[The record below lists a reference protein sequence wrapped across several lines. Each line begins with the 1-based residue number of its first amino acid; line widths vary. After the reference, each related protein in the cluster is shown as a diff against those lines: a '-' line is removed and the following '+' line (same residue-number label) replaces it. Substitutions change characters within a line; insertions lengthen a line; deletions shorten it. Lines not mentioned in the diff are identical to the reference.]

1 MLRVLLVLGLLVAGV
16 SAESGQAY
24 HGPPPVKEVFN
35 YNDRSYFLYS
45 ERVSWDEAFA
55 ICKSNDGSLAA
66 PDDSPKAAFLSQSI
80 AEAWAPFE
88 DMWIGGQRGEAKGW
102 QWASLNPPKSI
113 PERSRQ
119 DVNMTFMYPPW
130 VDGSIPERYNRDCL
144 AIDRNGHSDPFFI
157 DLECKMPR
165 PFICEQVHAD
175 RQNDPVAGGVVTIFD
190 SEYILYH
197 GRLSWEGAVAFCR
210 TNGYSLASVKN
221 LTVAHKLAVAM
232 LKSRPEF
239 EDVWVG
245 GQFKGDHWV
254 WVSDS
259 EEMAVSET
267 YPPWA
272 HPPKKGKNCVLFD
285 RHLCDEPKFLDVK
298 CNRVRDF
305 VCQRRVEEEATE
317 PPKDAIL
324 RYRKKLYTIH
334 AGQLTWD
341 EAKLICEDSEG
352 SVMLELEDVEEVNF
366 LMQAMADNK
375 QEIDHVWLGGKLVND
390 EWMWVYNNSVIPPA
404 DESGYPPWCDNEKIP
419 DMGCLNMDRQNHLTP
434 LLYGLECNVT
444 QGVICVQEA
453 VEHSFRMVKDDFVVE
468 IALANITNINASW
481 ITANKFC
488 KEEVGYLLT
497 NLNEEQ
503 LKQVASAAENGRYLI
518 GAKVQS
524 DGTAVWANSPPGTP
538 CDLKGLPPYHVG
550 KECLVLNI
558 RDKSIAGLEGISCT
572 EVNSNINYMCS
583 STCIKQFP
591 DQSSEWRCD
600 WYEGRLMDERTLGKR
615 CWRLCPEN
623 QVVQG
628 SNKLVCGYK
637 GWLGA
642 HDSPAEPTC
651 VETRTS
657 LEFVKPQITPDAG
670 AIFIIDNSARVSED
684 DFNVLRYL
692 VGALVSLFK
701 PDTSDPTKKLHF
713 HLILLNDS
721 ATSIVPLN
729 GDKPCDIVAQI
740 NQHTRNEAGP
750 DGRRDFNQAFYD
762 AYTWLEG
769 KEHLTLF
776 FVTGGENQGEA
787 YRENLRN
794 VKKIAKTVVSVGFNH
809 YKDEEL
815 SDIAT
820 VKDGKVNM
828 VLYKNSVQL
837 KEAVDGIYPAG
848 ACDTQINELKKN
860 AETVARKVVAPPKVV
875 EAPPKE
881 VEEVLA
887 PEAK

>member
-1 MLRVLLVLGLLVAGV
+1 MKVQIPEKLALVAARSKALLSQWTRPPMTGRPRLESRSRELRQSQTVRLEDPPSLLLPLQRLFIMMRVLWVMGLLVAGV
-16 SAESGQAY
+16 RAESGQAY

-119 DVNMTFMYPPW
+119 EVNMTFMYPPW

-210 TNGYSLASVKN
+210 TNGYALASVKN

-259 EEMAVSET
+259 EEMAVVS
-267 YPPWA
+267 
-272 HPPKKGKNCVLFD
+272 
-285 RHLCDEPKFLDVK
+285 
-298 CNRVRDF
+298 
-305 VCQRRVEEEATE
+305 VEEEATE
-317 PPKDAIL
+317 SPKDAIL

-375 QEIDHVWLGGKLVND
+375 QE
-390 EWMWVYNNSVIPPA
+390 
-404 DESGYPPWCDNEKIP
+404 
-419 DMGCLNMDRQNHLTP
+419 
-434 LLYGLECNVT
+434 
-444 QGVICVQEA
+444 A

-481 ITANKFC
+481 NTANKFC

-572 EVNSNINYMCS
+572 EVNTDINYMCS

-591 DQSSEWRCD
+591 DQSTEWRCD

-615 CWRLCPEN
+615 CWRLCPDN

-657 LEFVKPQITPDAG
+657 LEFVKPQISPDAG

-684 DFNVLRYL
+684 DFNVLRYF

-721 ATSIVPLN
+721 ATSVVPLS

-740 NQHTRNEAGP
+740 NQHTRNGAGP

-769 KEHLTLF
+769 KEHLT
-776 FVTGGENQGEA
+776 
-787 YRENLRN
+787 
-794 VKKIAKTVVSVGFNH
+794 
-809 YKDEEL
+809 
-815 SDIAT
+815 
-820 VKDGKVNM
+820 M
-828 VLYKNSVQL
+828 
-837 KEAVDGIYPAG
+837 
-848 ACDTQINELKKN
+848 
-860 AETVARKVVAPPKVV
+860 
-875 EAPPKE
+875 
-881 VEEVLA
+881 
-887 PEAK
+887 